1 MKGELGTT
9 YRYAKANNKY
19 MKNYD
24 KNTESSFLEIL
35 NANNLYGWA
44 MFQKLPVKGFKRVE
58 NLSEF
63 NENFIKKYDKNSNTG
78 YFLEVDVEYPK
89 DLSISLK
96 DLPFLPE
103 RQKIEKVEK
112 LANDKEKYVVHIRDL
127 KQALNHAL
135 KLNEIHRV
143 IQFNLE

>member
-1 MKGELGTT
+1 MKGKLGTT

-44 MFQKLPVKGFKRVE
+44 MFQKLPVNGFKRVE
-58 NLSEF
+58 SLSEF

-103 RQKIEKVEK
+103 RRKIEKVEK
-112 LANDKEKYVVHIRDL
+112 LTNDKEKYVVHIRDL
-127 KQALNHAL
+127 KQALNHGL
-135 KLNEIHRV
+135 KLKEIHRV

>member
-1 MKGELGTT
+1 
-9 YRYAKANNKY
+9 

-44 MFQKLPVKGFKRVE
+44 MFQKLPVNGFKRVE

-63 NENFIKKYDKNSNTG
+63 NENFIKKYDKNSDTG

-103 RQKIEKVEK
+103 GQKIEKVEK

-127 KQALNHAL
+127 KQALNHGL
-135 KLNEIHRV
+135 KLKEIHRV

>member
-1 MKGELGTT
+1 MKGKLGTT

-44 MFQKLPVKGFKRVE
+44 MFQKLPVNGFKRVE

-63 NENFIKKYDKNSNTG
+63 NENFIKKYDKNSDTG

-127 KQALNHAL
+127 KQALNDGL
-135 KLNEIHRV
+135 KLKEIHRV

>member
-9 YRYAKANNKY
+9 YRYAKASNKY

-44 MFQKLPVKGFKRVE
+44 MFQKLPVNGFKRVE

-63 NENFIKKYDKNSNTG
+63 NENFIKKYDKNSDTG

-127 KQALNHAL
+127 KQALNHGL
-135 KLNEIHRV
+135 KLKEIHRV